1 MILVYQGRDKAIL
14 YNNGTE
20 IRVGDKVF
28 TLELSDFSQDYD
40 SIDLPDKIKAAS
52 DGIVGSLAAP
62 E

>member
-1 MILVYQGRDKAIL
+1 VYQGRDKAVL

-20 IRVGDKVF
+20 FRLGDRYF
-28 TLELSDFSQDYD
+28 TLALEDFSRDYYG
-40 SIDLPDKIKAAS
+40 IDLPDKIKAAA